1 MKYLGIDYGTKRTG
15 LAVSDPEGRMAFP
28 RCTLMMTTRE
38 AFFAELLA
46 FMEREGVEA
55 VVVGLPL
62 HTDGTPQL
70 MTRQASNFVERL
82 KRRTTLPIYW
92 MEEVLSSYEA
102 EDDLRAAG
110 RTGPGI
116 RALLDQHAAVRILQS
131 FLDQPMDKR
140 RSA

>member
-28 RCTLMMTTRE
+28 RCTLVMTTRE
-38 AFFAELLA
+38 AFFVELLA
-46 FMEREGVEA
+46 LIEREGIEA

-70 MTRQASNFVERL
+70 MTRQAMNFVDRL
-82 KRRTTLPIYW
+82 KRRTSLPVYW

-110 RTGPGI
+110 RTGPGVRSI
-116 RALLDQHAAVRILQS
+116 LDQQAAVRILQS
-131 FLDQPMDKR
+131 FLDQPADR
-140 RSA
+140 RRPA